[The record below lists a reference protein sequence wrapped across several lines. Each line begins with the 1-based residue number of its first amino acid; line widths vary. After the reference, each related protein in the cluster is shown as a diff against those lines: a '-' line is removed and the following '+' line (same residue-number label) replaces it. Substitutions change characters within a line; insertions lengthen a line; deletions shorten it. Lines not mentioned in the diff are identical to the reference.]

1 MESRLRIDEQCVQDF
16 VSLFNEWK
24 YNLFDPEKQ
33 NLWTLQT
40 VAHASKELV
49 NDFESFYEV
58 VDHLFK
64 IQSIPD

>member
-16 VSLFNEWK
+16 VSLVNEWK
-24 YNLFDPEKQ
+24 YNLFDPESQ

-40 VAHASKELV
+40 GAHASKELV
-49 NDFESFYEV
+49 NDFESVYEV